1 MAGANR
7 IHKIGGETRTFSIQI
22 ETEMLEKLRQLG
34 AKEGHSLGYMLRKA
48 ASDIIEGKTYDNMIN
63 VFTEEIKKSPLITGE
78 KLPDGQKY
86 SEYVADRIVQSVD
99 KRLNK

>member
-1 MAGANR
+1 
-7 IHKIGGETRTFSIQI
+7 
-22 ETEMLEKLRQLG
+22 
-34 AKEGHSLGYMLRKA
+34 
-48 ASDIIEGKTYDNMIN
+48 MIN

-99 KRLNK
+99 KRINK